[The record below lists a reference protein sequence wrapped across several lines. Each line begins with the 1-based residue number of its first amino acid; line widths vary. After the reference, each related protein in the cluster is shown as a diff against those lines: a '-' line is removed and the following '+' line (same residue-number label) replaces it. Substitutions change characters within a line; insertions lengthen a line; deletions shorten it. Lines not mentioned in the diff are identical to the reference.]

1 MADHGSRRGKKK
13 ATNVSLSRDL
23 LDQAQAL
30 GVGVS
35 EAAERGLAQAIREAR
50 TREWQEQ
57 NREAI
62 DEVNAHVQ
70 AYGLPLERYRQF

>member
-30 GVGVS
+30 GVGVC
-35 EAAERGLAQAIREAR
+35 EAR
-50 TREWQEQ
+50 TREWQER

-62 DEVNAHVQ
+62 DAANAHVQ
-70 AYGLPLERYRQF
+70 AYGLPFERYRQF